1 MVALET
7 ALGSCVVNYHAR
19 EEQRNIMPPLRI
31 ALLCVALLPAVV
43 LAQARPTP
51 KDAMIYIMYPE
62 DGASVKGSFLCR
74 FGLRNMGVAPA
85 GHDFPNTGHHHLL
98 IDTNEAINPDEPI
111 PHDKNHLHFG
121 AGETEVMLDLPP
133 GKHTLQLVLGDGN
146 HYSFTPALISKKI
159 TVTVRGDSD
168 DDSDRVRTRSRHR
181 SHHRTHRTHSDR
193 HHAEPKPSKDGHE
206 DCGFWGWLK
215 GCQDAVSTPAKPAAP
230 PSVSI
235 PTASSPT
242 P

>member
-1 MVALET
+1 
-7 ALGSCVVNYHAR
+7 
-19 EEQRNIMPPLRI
+19 MPLLRM
-31 ALLCVALLPAVV
+31 ALLCSALALLPTAV
-43 LAQARPTP
+43 LAEAKPTP

-85 GHDFPNTGHHHLL
+85 GNDFPNTGHHHLL
-98 IDTNEAINPDEPI
+98 IETNEAINPDEPI

-121 AGETEVMLDLPP
+121 AGETEARLDLQP

-146 HYSFTPALISKKI
+146 HYSFTPPLISKKI
-159 TVTVRGDSD
+159 TITVRGDSD
-168 DDSDRVRTRSRHR
+168 NDHARTRSKHR

-193 HHAEPKPSKDGHE
+193 HHAEPKPIKDGHE
-206 DCGFWGWLK
+206 GCGFWGWLK
-215 GCQDAVSTPAKPAAP
+215 GCQDPVSTPANPPAPASASPAPSAP
-230 PSVSI
+230 PA
-235 PTASSPT
+235 TSPV